1 MLNSKGHQHQDNFSV
16 RTSDHADYGR
26 DGFAGT
32 RSFLESH
39 PLKGIDNRKK
49 TTISIVCP
57 FLNEEDMVDPFME
70 ELTTVLHETGEP
82 FEIICVNDGSTDATM
97 AKLLNAK
104 NAYPGI
110 RIISLSRKF
119 GKEAALTAGLDAA
132 RGEVIIPIDADLQD
146 PPELIKQF
154 LLQWKEGYD
163 VVLAKRIDR
172 SLDSIAK
179 RVSSRIFYKFHN
191 KISQTKIPDNVGD
204 YRLITRKV
212 LNAIHEL
219 PENQRFMKGIFS
231 WVGFRTTVVEYK
243 RENRRAGKTRFHGW
257 DLWNLA
263 LEGLTSFGTVP
274 LRIWLYIGML
284 MSFLSFAYGT
294 YIILRTL
301 MVGIDLPGY
310 ASLLTIILFLGGI
323 QLIGIGILGE
333 YVGRMYM
340 ETKRRPLYIVEN
352 EY

>member
-1 MLNSKGHQHQDNFSV
+1 MSDFKIHKNHDAFSTRSLDDDVCERGGYAENRSHLATRQEKHIKGH
-16 RTSDHADYGR
+16 
-26 DGFAGT
+26 
-32 RSFLESH
+32 
-39 PLKGIDNRKK
+39 P
-49 TTISIVCP
+49 TISIVCP
-57 FLNEEDMVDPFME
+57 FLNEEDMVDLFMKAI
-70 ELTTVLHETGEP
+70 TTVLHETGEP
-82 FEIICVNDGSTDATM
+82 FEIICVNDGSTDTTLM
-97 AKLLNAK
+97 KLLKAK
-104 NAYPGI
+104 ENHPNT
-110 RIISLSRKF
+110 RIINLSRKF

-132 RGEVIIPIDADLQD
+132 RGEAIIPIDADLQD
-146 PPELIKQF
+146 PPELIKEF
-154 LLQWKEGYD
+154 LSKWKEGYD
-163 VVLAKRIDR
+163 VVLAKRVDR
-172 SLDSIAK
+172 SSDSVVK
-179 RVSSRIFYKFHN
+179 RVASRTFYKFHN
-191 KISQTKIPDNVGD
+191 KISQTKIPDDVGD

-212 LNAIHEL
+212 LSAIQKM

-263 LEGLTSFGTVP
+263 VEGLTSFGTVP
-274 LRIWLYIGML
+274 LRIWLYIGVF
-284 MSFLSFAYGT
+284 MSFLSFSYGAY
-294 YIILRTL
+294 IVLRTL
-301 MVGIDLPGY
+301 INGIDLPGY